1 MKNLSLIPVALLVA
15 AGCTPTQTPAP
26 TVAPVA
32 KAPAKAPA
40 KLTAT
45 QELAK
50 YCRVCVVDKGEK
62 MEEFLPTRL
71 DKKHQGQTYKF
82 CSDPC
87 RKSFDAKAEKYQLPE
102 KSGA

>member
-1 MKNLSLIPVALLVA
+1 MKTLILVPAALLGV
-15 AGCTPTQTPAP
+15 AGCAPTQTPAP
-26 TVAPVA
+26 VAQTPT
-32 KAPAKAPA
+32 KAPA

-71 DKKHQGQTYKF
+71 DKTHQGQTYKF
-82 CSDPC
+82 CSEPC
-87 RKSFDAKAEKYQLPE
+87 RKSFDANPKKYQLTA
-102 KSGA
+102 KNGA